1 MRLIK
6 NAIDLIGAL
15 LIFIF
20 GFALLSAVVK
30 ILSFDWGS
38 FFYAL
43 VIVIV
48 AVAIIRVVLDL

>member
-6 NAIDLIGAL
+6 DAIDLIGAL
-15 LIFIF
+15 LIFVI
-20 GFALLSAVVK
+20 GFAILSAFVK

-43 VIVIV
+43 FVVII
-48 AVAIIRVVLDL
+48 AIAIIRVVLDL